1 MTDPRILALL
11 HELNA
16 QGFGQGTVR
25 CPVCGRDRKFSVTIR
40 DDGLALWICHR
51 ASCGVRGAYALAR
64 SVTIDT
70 SREGRAF
77 VPRPLERCFRVPQPD
92 DWWYTELSG
101 RRQVSNVS
109 GWSLDNGFRVLE
121 DEPDTCVWEL
131 RNLYGELIGH
141 QTRTREKRVEMF
153 YTRPG
158 ARYAAF
164 RPKSGER
171 CEFYIL
177 VEDCMSAALWK
188 RGTAI
193 ALLGTNL
200 TRASAGEIANYA
212 HSYPSTAAHRW
223 YVALDPDALRDR
235 TPAVVERLRA
245 HGLDARILPIDR
257 DIKDM
262 THGERTRL
270 WQTL

>member
-1 MTDPRILALL
+1 MTDPRILAFL

-16 QGFGQGTVR
+16 RGFGTGTVR
-25 CPVCGRDRKFSVTIR
+25 CPCCGRDRKFSVTIR

-51 ASCGVRGAYALAR
+51 ASCGVRGAYALRAPKDAPR
-64 SVTIDT
+64 RE
-70 SREGRAF
+70 SRVF
-77 VPRPLERCFRVPQPD
+77 VPRPLERCFRVPQPG
-92 DWWYTELSG
+92 DWWYTELNG
-101 RRQVSNVS
+101 RRQVSNVA

-141 QTRTREKRVEMF
+141 QTRTRAKRVEMF

-177 VEDCMSAALWK
+177 VEDCMSAALWE
-188 RGTAI
+188 RGKAI

-200 TRASAGEIANYA
+200 TYVSAVELANHA
-212 HSYPSTAAHRW
+212 HSDPSTVAHRW

-235 TPAVVERLRA
+235 TPAVVSRLRA
-245 HGLDARILPIDR
+245 HSLDARILPLDR

-262 THGERTRL
+262 THGERIRL